1 MTGTA
6 TARPRRMPAA
16 LALLWPATC
25 WAVLGFLVAVLPLGT
40 HGEFHRLQFMSVL
53 SGSMTPAVDV
63 GDLVVAKV
71 VSPTELQAGDLAT
84 FKSPE
89 SGKLVTHRVQ
99 SILWRGEIAD
109 VISRGDSNTVGE
121 TWSVTAESRVG
132 EVVLRVP
139 RAGYV
144 LGVLGTPA
152 GQLGLA
158 GFAAVLGVWILVLI
172 WRPARAEAVST
183 AVNTAVPTAASP
195 LAYSA

>member
-1 MTGTA
+1 LTGSTTA
-6 TARPRRMPAA
+6 SPRRIPAG

-25 WAVLGFLVAVLPLGT
+25 WAVLGFLVALLPLAMNGDL
-40 HGEFHRLQFMSVL
+40 HRFQVMSVL
-53 SGSMTPAVDV
+53 SGSMTPTVDV
-63 GDLVVAKV
+63 GDLVVAEV
-71 VSPTELQAGDLAT
+71 VSPTDLAAGDLAT

-89 SGKLVTHRVQ
+89 TGKLVTHRVQ

-132 EVVLRVP
+132 KVVLRVP
-139 RAGYV
+139 RAGYA

-158 GFAAVLGVWILVLI
+158 GFAGVLGVWILVVI
-172 WRPARAEAVST
+172 WRPARADVAPAGPSPV
-183 AVNTAVPTAASP
+183 AS
-195 LAYSA
+195 SA